1 MLNNPLVKA
10 FILVAS
16 MFYWMLQIATML
28 VVGVICL
35 IAGLINS
42 VCIWIFRAHD
52 YRLSLV
58 SLWVLSGAVYLK
70 LLGDHM
76 GNLVIYKAT
85 NGEHTLNEIWDNC
98 IDDFKKGLED
108 D

>member
-42 VCIWIFRAHD
+42 VGIWIFQAHD
-52 YRLSLV
+52 YRLSLA

-70 LLGDHM
+70 LLGDYV
-76 GNLVIYKAT
+76 GNLAIHTAT
-85 NGEHTLNEIWDNC
+85 NGEYTLDEIWDNC
-98 IDDFKKGLED
+98 IDDFKKGLEED
-108 D
+108 